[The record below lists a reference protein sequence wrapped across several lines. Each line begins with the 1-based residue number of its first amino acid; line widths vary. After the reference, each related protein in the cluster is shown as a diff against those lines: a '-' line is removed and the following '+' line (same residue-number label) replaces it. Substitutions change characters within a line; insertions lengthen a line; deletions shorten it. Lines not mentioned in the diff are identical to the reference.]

1 MGFVL
6 GGMILVTQLLGSNQD
21 TNSARKIASTLL
33 TFLTLISLFISMIVF
48 FCSNHIISY
57 HCSMDSL
64 IHSRTIQLLLI

>member
-48 FCSNHIISY
+48 FCSNHIIS
-57 HCSMDSL
+57 
-64 IHSRTIQLLLI
+64 LLYG